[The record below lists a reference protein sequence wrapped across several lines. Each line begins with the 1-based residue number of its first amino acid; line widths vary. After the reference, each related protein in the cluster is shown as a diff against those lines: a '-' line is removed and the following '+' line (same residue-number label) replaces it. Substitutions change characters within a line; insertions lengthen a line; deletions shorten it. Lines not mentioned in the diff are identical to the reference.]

1 MSLTVYTLCHYKYVN
16 VCYGVSILSQGPLGN
31 PRSGSLYCVHVS
43 IHGLRSCTVNDLSI
57 VVLTNRIVFKNWTQV
72 VVVVRTQAS
81 AGGVDS

>member
-1 MSLTVYTLCHYKYVN
+1 M
-16 VCYGVSILSQGPLGN
+16 VCLYYHRAHLEILGQEA
-31 PRSGSLYCVHVS
+31 CTVS

>member
-1 MSLTVYTLCHYKYVN
+1 MSLTVYTLCPYNYVN

>member
-81 AGGVDS
+81 DGGVDS